1 MPATGARTGY
11 SKVRLHIGSYLFLL
25 PSQQTGI
32 AACAP
37 AIIATAAALITK
49 AAAIIATA
57 AQSPFTLVP
66 TTAGGS

>member
-1 MPATGARTGY
+1 MPATGTHTGY

-32 AACAP
+32 AACTP
-37 AIIATAAALITK
+37 VIITK
-49 AAAIIATA
+49 AAALIATA
-57 AQSPFTLVP
+57 TQSPFALAL

>member
-32 AACAP
+32 AACTP
-37 AIIATAAALITK
+37 VLITK
-49 AAAIIATA
+49 AAALFAKA
-57 AQSPFTLVP
+57 AQNPFTLAL

>member
-1 MPATGARTGY
+1 
-11 SKVRLHIGSYLFLL
+11 LL

>member
-1 MPATGARTGY
+1 MPAIGARTGY

-32 AACAP
+32 SAYTP
-37 AIIATAAALITK
+37 V
-49 AAAIIATA
+49 IIATA
-57 AQSPFTLVP
+57 AQSPFTLAL

>member
-1 MPATGARTGY
+1 MPATGAHTGY

-32 AACAP
+32 AACTP
-37 AIIATAAALITK
+37 AIIATAAA
-49 AAAIIATA
+49 IIATA
-57 AQSPFTLVP
+57 TQSPFTLAL

>member
-32 AACAP
+32 AACTP
-37 AIIATAAALITK
+37 AIIATAATL
-49 AAAIIATA
+49 IATA
-57 AQSPFTLVP
+57 TQSPFALAL
-66 TTAGGS
+66 TTPGGS

>member
-1 MPATGARTGY
+1 MPATGTRTGY

-32 AACAP
+32 AACMP
-37 AIIATAAALITK
+37 V
-49 AAAIIATA
+49 IIATA
-57 AQSPFTLVP
+57 AQSPFTLAL

>member
-1 MPATGARTGY
+1 MPATGTRTGY

-32 AACAP
+32 AACTP
-37 AIIATAAALITK
+37 VIIVTAAALIS
-49 AAAIIATA
+49 TA
-57 AQSPFTLVP
+57 AQSPFALAL

>member
-1 MPATGARTGY
+1 MPATGAHTGY

-32 AACAP
+32 AACTP
-37 AIIATAAALITK
+37 AIIATAAV
-49 AAAIIATA
+49 IIATA
-57 AQSPFTLVP
+57 TQSPFTLAL